1 MLKQM
6 RGWRPGGTAFPRPP
20 AHPGQTTM
28 TFAMALGVVVLVA
41 VLLQQTPILP
51 PWRSQMPPMQTGTV
65 TVGDVPVT
73 VDLALTPADKTRG
86 LGYRAG
92 LAAGTGMLFVND
104 DSSIRTFWMKGMRF
118 CLDIIWIEDGHVVG
132 AAESVCPAAPGT
144 PDAEQPRY
152 SSEVPV
158 RYVLE
163 VPAGWLAA
171 NDLGAGSP
179 VTISLPDSA
188 TA

>member
-6 RGWRPGGTAFPRPP
+6 RGQRPGGAAFPLPRS
-20 AHPGQTTM
+20 HPGQTTI
-28 TFAMALGVVVLVA
+28 TLAMALGAVALVA
-41 VLLQQTPILP
+41 VLLQQTPIQP
-51 PWRSQMPPMQTGTV
+51 PWRSPMPPMQTGTV

-73 VDLALTPADKTRG
+73 ADLAITPAEKARG

-118 CLDIIWIEDGHVVG
+118 CLDIIWIDDGQVVG
-132 AAESVCPAAPGT
+132 AAESVCPVAPGT

-152 SSEVPV
+152 SSGVPV

-171 NDLGAGSP
+171 NGLGAGSP
-179 VTISLPDSA
+179 VTIALPERA
-188 TA
+188 TT